1 LSFIKINFN
10 YILKW
15 TPQKEIYNDMDDKK
29 LIKIKSDL
37 ENQFVD
43 DFEDIKKFMSDVNDT
58 LDKINIKQ
66 KYESYNEFCLDIEK
80 FVFEIIDNYNVDELS
95 TAHVVLALNN
105 MIKYKISLDEN
116 YEEKIRGF
124 FENPESIINEIK
136 NDIKN

>member
-1 LSFIKINFN
+1 L
-10 YILKW
+10 

>member
-1 LSFIKINFN
+1 
-10 YILKW
+10 
-15 TPQKEIYNDMDDKK
+15 MDDKK

-37 ENQFVD
+37 EIQFVD
-43 DFEDIKKFMSDVNDT
+43 DFEDIKKFMLDVNDT
-58 LDKINIKQ
+58 LDKIDIKE

-105 MIKYKISLDEN
+105 MIKYKISLDED
-116 YEEKIRGF
+116 YEEKIRDF

-136 NDIKN
+136 NDIRL